1 MINFLFK
8 DVELSIAGYD
18 GSTKIASLA
27 EAFKTLKI
35 DVTLPALKTNLLDS
49 AALKGMRIVC
59 FSDLL

>member
-59 FSDLL
+59 FF